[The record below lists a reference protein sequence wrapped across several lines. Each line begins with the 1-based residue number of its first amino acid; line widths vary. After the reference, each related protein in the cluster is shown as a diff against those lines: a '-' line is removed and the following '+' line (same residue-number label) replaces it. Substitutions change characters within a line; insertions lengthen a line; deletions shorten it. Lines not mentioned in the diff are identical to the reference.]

1 MGKNADTGK
10 THEGLRTRTPEPE
23 RAKADKANGS
33 AKKQQDSNEVEALRA
48 ELAERRAGVSL
59 RQAPITTLRLF
70 SISAAEYV
78 VYCLRSVL
86 TSLLT
91 WCVVVPLLVLYLAT
105 KFSLAPELFEPPQ
118 CGARPGALLW
128 QVELAV
134 QEAAWWIILGVLSSV
149 GFGTGLHSGMMFLF
163 PHVLQVVTAA
173 ESCKTTTGLISW
185 YQHPCKLDCSTTSG
199 PLDGSTVNFWN
210 LFSLVTAQCMLW
222 GFGTALGEL
231 PPYLVSKAARLSGST
246 DDEFAQEMED
256 AKTKT
261 DVFNRMKL
269 WTVNFTERHGFL
281 GIFLLASWPNAAF
294 DMCGMCCGYLL
305 MPFWTFFIATAM
317 GKGVV
322 KVNGQGMVFVNLFGS
337 DAFKVMLR
345 GIDSVNGAVK
355 SATSHDFDLAGKIS
369 GLRSKL
375 LAKFQEQSRFS
386 PDKLFKGGVEKL
398 DLAAVEKLY
407 ANNEDASTV
416 ASRVLSHWDADG
428 DKVISLSEAQQAAS
442 RTDGKTSLS
451 AFDPG
456 APTSLLKMAW
466 ELFIVGLV
474 LFFVVSIMNQMAA
487 QKQQEYDE
495 AEIEELKKKSA
506 KKK

>member
-1 MGKNADTGK
+1 MGKTDK

-23 RAKADKANGS
+23 RAKADKAANGS
-33 AKKQQDSNEVEALRA
+33 AKDNDEVEALRTR
-48 ELAERRAGVSL
+48 LAERRKELSL
-59 RQAPITTLRLF
+59 RQAPITVLRLF
-70 SISAAEYV
+70 SISAVEYV

-91 WCVVVPLLVLYLAT
+91 WCVAVPLLALYLAT
-105 KFSLAPELFEPPQ
+105 KFSLAPELFEPPH
-118 CGARPGALLW
+118 CGTRPGAQLW
-128 QVELAV
+128 QVEMAV
-134 QEAAWWIILGVLSSV
+134 QEAAWWILLGVLSSV

-173 ESCKTTTGLISW
+173 ESCKTTAGLIPW

-199 PLDGSTVNFWN
+199 PLDGSTVTFWN
-210 LFSLVTAQCMLW
+210 LFCLVTVPCMLW
-222 GFGTALGEL
+222 GFGTAVGEL
-231 PPYLVSKAARLSGST
+231 PPYLVSKAASMSGST

-261 DVFNRMKL
+261 DLFNRMKL
-269 WTVNFTERHGFL
+269 WTVNFTEKHGFV

-294 DMCGMCCGYLL
+294 DMCGMCCGYLRI
-305 MPFWTFFIATAM
+305 PFWTFFIATAM
-317 GKGVV
+317 GKGLV
-322 KVNGQGMVFVNLFGS
+322 KVNGQAVVFTNLFGS

-345 GIDSVNGAVK
+345 GIDSLNGVVK
-355 SATSHDFDLAGKIS
+355 SVTSHDFGLAGKAS
-369 GLRSKL
+369 GLRAKL
-375 LAKFQEQSRFS
+375 LAKFQEQSRFR
-386 PDKLFKGGVEKL
+386 PEKLFQDGAQKL

-407 ANNEDASTV
+407 ANNEDASTI

-428 DKVISLSEAQQAAS
+428 DKVISLSEAQLAAS

-451 AFDPG
+451 GLDPG
-456 APTSLLKMAW
+456 APTSFLKMAW

-474 LFFVVSIMNQMAA
+474 LFFVISIVNQMAA
-487 QKQQEYDE
+487 TKQQEYDE
-495 AEIEELKKKSA
+495 AEVEELKKKSA